1 MALEKR
7 ATVFRPVLDNPY
19 TKVEWPSVSDGEK
32 LTELLCALLEP
43 VGVYNEI
50 KKKHNQDAKR
60 PKVLESVTIGFNSTT
75 KAVEDQ
81 VDISRKSDKELE
93 RQHDDVSVVF
103 VPRSDIAPV
112 LSGHFPVLCAVA
124 SIRAPVKLIQLPKGS
139 LSRIANAVGDDSCMG
154 IVGLRTGEGTDIEGF
169 KELSDLVNQVA
180 QVNIPWLRSIMST
193 GFKKPNIK
201 GLKTTAP
208 MKKGGKKKN

>member
-1 MALEKR
+1 M
-7 ATVFRPVLDNPY
+7 FRPVLDNPY
-19 TKVEWPSVSDGEK
+19 TKVEWPSVTDGEK

-50 KKKHNQDAKR
+50 KKKHNQEAKG
-60 PKVLESVTIGFNSTT
+60 PKILESVTIGFNSTT

-81 VDISRKSDKELE
+81 VDISKKSDKELVRKGDE
-93 RQHDDVSVVF
+93 VTVVF
-103 VPRSDIAPV
+103 VPRSDMAPI
-112 LSGHFPVLCAVA
+112 LSGHFPVLCAAA

-139 LSRIANAVGDDSCMG
+139 LSRITNAVGDDNCMG
-154 IVGLRTGEGTDIEGF
+154 IVGLKMKEGTDIEGI
-169 KELSDLVNQVA
+169 KELSNLVDQVPP
-180 QVNIPWLRSIMST
+180 VNIPWLESIIST

-208 MKKGGKKKN
+208 MKKGSKKKN